1 MIRNKM
7 INKDGF
13 YSEIYSLRGF
23 SYLIIYLIRWLSEAL
38 AGEGGQKD
46 RSWYISGGGGGGV
59 RLEISTLCP
68 SFSLLSALSS
78 GLYLKVLE
86 DTLYF
91 WTLFKTPIVSVF
103 FLYIEG
109 EGSKHQ
115 FTTFITCLVKKR
127 NESE

>member
-68 SFSLLSALSS
+68 SFSLLSARYESRYLTFSS
-78 GLYLKVLE
+78 GLY
-86 DTLYF
+86 
-91 WTLFKTPIVSVF
+91 
-103 FLYIEG
+103 
-109 EGSKHQ
+109 
-115 FTTFITCLVKKR
+115 
-127 NESE
+127 